1 MKPVLF
7 ETGGTVV
14 DMADLFGAGTAG
26 PSPELRRAIAVL
38 RNGGAQPPDWLLE
51 AILGRIDV
59 AERGFLPPMGR
70 IAAYAGG
77 LAAGAAGALM
87 IANRARIRHIG
98 S

>member
-1 MKPVLF
+1 MLF
-7 ETGGTVV
+7 DTGGTVV
-14 DMADLFGAGTAG
+14 DMADLFGARAGG
-26 PSPELRRAIAVL
+26 PSPELRRAIATL
-38 RNGGAQPPDWLLE
+38 RNGGAEPPDWLLE
-51 AILGRIDV
+51 AILDRIDA

-87 IANRARIRHIG
+87 IANRARIRHTG